1 MVIYKNKDTFNDA
14 SALRSKYPG
23 VIFLYDEND
32 VFSKNINDRLGDPYV
47 SKSMFIVDSFSLL
60 IWEFQKELTFNDI
73 FEEVK
78 EIL

>member
-14 SALRSKYPG
+14 SALRSRYPG
-23 VIFLYDEND
+23 GSFLLAVND
-32 VFSKNINDRLGDPYV
+32 VFNNYLCYRLGDPYI

>member
-1 MVIYKNKDTFNDA
+1 
-14 SALRSKYPG
+14 
-23 VIFLYDEND
+23 LYDEND
-32 VFSKNINDRLGDPYV
+32 VFSKNINDRLGDPYI

>member
-1 MVIYKNKDTFNDA
+1 M
-14 SALRSKYPG
+14 
-23 VIFLYDEND
+23 IFLYDEND
-32 VFSKNINDRLGDPYV
+32 VFSKNISDRLGDPYI
-47 SKSMFIVDSFSLL
+47 SKSMFIVDSFALL